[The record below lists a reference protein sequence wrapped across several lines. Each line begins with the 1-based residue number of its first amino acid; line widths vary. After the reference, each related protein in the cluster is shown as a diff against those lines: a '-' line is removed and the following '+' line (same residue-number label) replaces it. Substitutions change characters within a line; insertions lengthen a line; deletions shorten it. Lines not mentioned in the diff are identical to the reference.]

1 MNNRSAEPEIL
12 MQVNDIVRHFDGPRA
27 SFFGKRRVAHAVN
40 GVSLDLYAGETL
52 GLVGESG
59 CGKSTIGQLILNL
72 MPPTSGSVTFRGQ
85 DITKVDKLEWR
96 RLRSEMQLV
105 FQNPLGALN
114 PRLTIGAQIR
124 EPLDIHDIGD
134 EIGRDAKVLEMFDAV
149 SLPPHLLERYP
160 HQLSGGQQQRV
171 VIARALINSPK
182 LVVCDE
188 SVSALDVSVQA
199 QVVNLLSD
207 LQKKL
212 GLTYL
217 FITHDLSVVRHIS
230 NRIAVMYLGRIVE
243 LADSETLLENP
254 AHPYTRA
261 LISAVPVPDPRARAS
276 RAVIKGEPPNPFNPP
291 SGCAFHARCAHA
303 DAICRAELPEF
314 RAIGEKHMVAC
325 HHADALL
332 DVTKPTAGKNEPSR
346 SSLRGTT
353 RVGQ

>member
-1 MNNRSAEPEIL
+1 MNSTVVTDSDIL
-12 MQVNDIVRHFDGPRA
+12 MEVRDVVCHFAGPH
-27 SFFGKRRVAHAVN
+27 SSIFGKRRVAHAVN
-40 GVSLDLYAGETL
+40 GVTLDLRAGETL

-59 CGKSTIGQLILNL
+59 CGKSTLGQLILNL
-72 MPPTSGSVTFRGQ
+72 IEPTSGSVLFLGQ
-85 DITKVDKLEWR
+85 DITKVDRQEWR

-124 EPLDIHDIGD
+124 EPLDIHGVGEPD
-134 EIGRDAKVLEMFDAV
+134 GRLDKVLEMLEAV
-149 SLPPHLLERYP
+149 SLPAHLLERYP

-171 VIARALINSPK
+171 VIARALINGPR

-199 QVVNLLSD
+199 QVVNLLVD

-230 NRIAVMYLGRIVE
+230 SRIAVMYMGRIVE
-243 LADSETLLENP
+243 LADSEVLLENP
-254 AHPYTRA
+254 MHPYTRA

-276 RAVIKGEPPNPFNPP
+276 RATISGEPPNPFDPP
-291 SGCAFHARCAHA
+291 SGCAFHARCPHA
-303 DAICRAELPEF
+303 DSKCRSQLPEF
-314 RAIGEKHMVAC
+314 RQIGEKHMVAC
-325 HHADALL
+325 HHAERQCHVRTPPALQ
-332 DVTKPTAGKNEPSR
+332 GEN
-346 SSLRGTT
+346 
-353 RVGQ
+353 

>member
-1 MNNRSAEPEIL
+1 MNKPAAIEPEIL
-12 MQVNDIVRHFDGPRA
+12 MEVRDLVCHFTGPRT
-27 SFFGKRRVAHAVN
+27 SFFGKRMIAHAVN
-40 GVSLDLYAGETL
+40 GVSLELRTGETL

-59 CGKSTIGQLILNL
+59 CGKSTLGQLILNL
-72 MPPTSGSVTFRGQ
+72 IEPTSGSVSFLGQ
-85 DITKVDKLEWR
+85 DITKVDKQEWR

-114 PRLTIGAQIR
+114 PRLSIGAQIR

-134 EIGRDAKVLEMFDAV
+134 PDQRPDKVLEMLEAV

-171 VIARALINSPK
+171 VIARALINGPK

-199 QVVNLLSD
+199 QVVNLLAD
-207 LQKKL
+207 MQKKL

-217 FITHDLSVVRHIS
+217 FITHDLSIVRHIS
-230 NRIAVMYLGRIVE
+230 SRIAVMYLGRIVE
-243 LADSETLLENP
+243 LADSKELLENP
-254 AHPYTRA
+254 MHPYTKA

-276 RAVIKGEPPNPFNPP
+276 RATIRGEPPNPFNPP

-303 DAICRAELPEF
+303 DEKCRSQLPDF
-314 RAIGEKHMVAC
+314 RQIGDKHLVAC
-325 HHADALL
+325 HHAEAL
-332 DVTKPTAGKNEPSR
+332 A
-346 SSLRGTT
+346 
-353 RVGQ
+353 

>member
-1 MNNRSAEPEIL
+1 MKDHVENQPEIL
-12 MQVNDIVRHFDGPRA
+12 MQVRDIVRHFTGPRT
-27 SFFGKRRVAHAVN
+27 SFFGPRKIAHAVN

-72 MPPTSGSVTFRGQ
+72 IPPTSGSVTFLGR
-85 DITKVDKLEWR
+85 DITKLKKDEWR
-96 RLRSEMQLV
+96 SLRREMQLV

-124 EPLDIHDIGD
+124 EPLDIHNVGD
-134 EIGRDAKVLEMFDAV
+134 ETGRDAMVLDMLEAV

-199 QVVNLLSD
+199 QVVNLLAD

-230 NRIAVMYLGRIVE
+230 SRIAVMYLGRIVE

-254 AHPYTRA
+254 MHPYTRA

-276 RAVIKGEPPNPFNPP
+276 RATIKGETPNPFNPP
-291 SGCAFHARCAHA
+291 SGCAFHARCPHA
-303 DAICRAELPEF
+303 DTRCNTELPEF
-314 RAIGEKHMVAC
+314 RAIGKNHSVAC
-325 HHADALL
+325 HHSERLSQSTTDSP
-332 DVTKPTAGKNEPSR
+332 PTSN
-346 SSLRGTT
+346 
-353 RVGQ
+353 

>member
-1 MNNRSAEPEIL
+1 MTAIAPEPEAL
-12 MQVNDIVRHFDGPRA
+12 MQVRDIVRHFAGPRT
-27 SFFGKRRVAHAVN
+27 SFFGPRKVAHAVN
-40 GVSLDLYAGETL
+40 GVSLDLFAGETL

-59 CGKSTIGQLILNL
+59 CGKSTIGQLLLNL
-72 MPPTSGSVTFRGQ
+72 IEPTSGSVTFLGQ
-85 DITKVDKLEWR
+85 DITKTNKREWR

-114 PRLTIGAQIR
+114 PRLTIGRQIR

-134 EIGRDAKVLEMFDAV
+134 EAGRDNKVLEMFEAV
-149 SLPPHLLERYP
+149 SLPPNLLERYP

-171 VIARALINSPK
+171 VIARALIICPK

-230 NRIAVMYLGRIVE
+230 TRIAVMYLGRIVE
-243 LADSETLLENP
+243 LADSEALLEKP
-254 AHPYTRA
+254 MHPYTRA

-276 RAVIKGEPPNPFNPP
+276 RAIIKGEPPNPFNPP
-291 SGCAFHARCAHA
+291 SGCAFNARCPHA
-303 DAICRAELPEF
+303 DTLCRTQLPEL
-314 RAIGEKHMVAC
+314 RTIGEKHLVAC
-325 HHADALL
+325 HYAETLAGNL
-332 DVTKPTAGKNEPSR
+332 TANAG
-346 SSLRGTT
+346 
-353 RVGQ
+353 

>member
-1 MNNRSAEPEIL
+1 MSDTQNSQPDIL
-12 MQVNDIVRHFDGPRA
+12 MQVHDIVRHFTGPRT
-27 SFFGKRRVAHAVN
+27 SFFGPRKIAHAVN
-40 GVSLDLYAGETL
+40 GVTLDLYAGETL

-72 MPPTSGSVTFRGQ
+72 IEPTSGSVTFLGQ
-85 DITKVDKLEWR
+85 DITKLDKVEWR
-96 RLRSEMQLV
+96 ALRSEMQLV

-124 EPLDIHDIGD
+124 EPLDIHDTGEAD
-134 EIGRDAKVLEMFDAV
+134 GRDAKVLEMFEAV

-199 QVVNLLSD
+199 QVVNLLAD

-230 NRIAVMYLGRIVE
+230 SRIAVMYLGRIVE
-243 LADSETLLENP
+243 LADADALLENP
-254 AHPYTRA
+254 MHPYTKA
-261 LISAVPVPDPRARAS
+261 LILAVPVPDPRARAS
-276 RAVIKGEPPNPFNPP
+276 RATIKGEPPNPFNPP
-291 SGCAFHARCAHA
+291 SGCAFHARCPHA
-303 DAICRAELPEF
+303 DTKCRTTLPEF
-314 RAIGEKHMVAC
+314 RTITENHMIAC
-325 HHADALL
+325 HHAEAL
-332 DVTKPTAGKNEPSR
+332 VQHS
-346 SSLRGTT
+346 
-353 RVGQ
+353 

>member
-1 MNNRSAEPEIL
+1 MISPQASQTDPL
-12 MQVNDIVRHFDGPRA
+12 MQVRDVVRHFAGPRS
-27 SFFGKRRVAHAVN
+27 SFFGPRKVAHAVN

-72 MPPTSGSVTFRGQ
+72 MPPTSGSVTFLGQ
-85 DITKVDKLEWR
+85 DITKVDRVEWR

-124 EPLDIHDIGD
+124 EPLDIHEVGD
-134 EIGRDAKVLEMFDAV
+134 AAGRDAKVLDMFDAV
-149 SLPPHLLERYP
+149 SLPPHLLDRYP

-199 QVVNLLSD
+199 QVVNLLAD

-230 NRIAVMYLGRIVE
+230 SRIAVMYLGRIVE
-243 LADSETLLENP
+243 LADSRELLENP
-254 AHPYTRA
+254 LHPYTRA
-261 LISAVPVPDPRARAS
+261 LIAAVPVPDPRARAS

-291 SGCAFHARCAHA
+291 SGCAFHARCPNA
-303 DAICRAELPEF
+303 DAKCHAQRPEF
-314 RAIGEKHMVAC
+314 RPLGTGHMVAC
-325 HHADALL
+325 HHA
-332 DVTKPTAGKNEPSR
+332 E
-346 SSLRGTT
+346 SLVRHP
-353 RVGQ
+353 

>member
-1 MNNRSAEPEIL
+1 MSDTQSSQPDIL
-12 MQVNDIVRHFDGPRA
+12 MQVHDIVRHFTGPRT
-27 SFFGKRRVAHAVN
+27 SFFGPRKIAHAVN
-40 GVSLDLYAGETL
+40 GVTLDLYAGETL

-72 MPPTSGSVTFRGQ
+72 IEPTSGSVTFLGQ
-85 DITKVDKLEWR
+85 DITKLDKVEWR
-96 RLRSEMQLV
+96 ALRSEMQLV

-124 EPLDIHDIGD
+124 EPLDIHDVGD
-134 EIGRDAKVLEMFDAV
+134 MDERDDKVLEMFEAV

-199 QVVNLLSD
+199 QVVNLLAD
-207 LQKKL
+207 LQKDL

-230 NRIAVMYLGRIVE
+230 SRIAVMYLGRIVE

-254 AHPYTRA
+254 MHPYTRA
-261 LISAVPVPDPRARAS
+261 LIAAVPVPDPRARAS
-276 RAVIKGEPPNPFNPP
+276 RATISGEPPNPFNPP
-291 SGCAFHARCAHA
+291 SGCAFHIRCPHA
-303 DAICRAELPEF
+303 DAKCKSERPVFRPTGPAEGNHL
-314 RAIGEKHMVAC
+314 VAC
-325 HHADALL
+325 HHAET
-332 DVTKPTAGKNEPSR
+332 V
-346 SSLRGTT
+346 
-353 RVGQ
+353 V

>member
-1 MNNRSAEPEIL
+1 MSGAEIKEPETL
-12 MQVNDIVRHFDGPRA
+12 MQVRDVVRHFAGPRT
-27 SFFGKRRVAHAVN
+27 SFFGKRKVAHAVN
-40 GVSLDLYAGETL
+40 GVSFDLYAGETL

-72 MPPTSGSVTFRGQ
+72 IEPTSGSVNFLGQ
-85 DITKVDKLEWR
+85 DITKVDKQQWR

-124 EPLDIHDIGD
+124 EPLDIHDVGD
-134 EIGRDAKVLEMFDAV
+134 AEGREARVLEMFEAV
-149 SLPPHLLERYP
+149 SLPAHLLERYP

-171 VIARALINSPK
+171 VIARALIISPK

-199 QVVNLLSD
+199 QVVNLLAD

-230 NRIAVMYLGRIVE
+230 SRIAVMYLGRIVE
-243 LADSETLLENP
+243 LADSEVLLENP
-254 AHPYTRA
+254 MHPYTSA

-276 RAVIKGEPPNPFNPP
+276 RATIKGEPPNPFNPP
-291 SGCAFHARCAHA
+291 SGCAFHARCPHA
-303 DAICRAELPEF
+303 DAICRAQLPQF
-314 RAIGEKHMVAC
+314 RAIGEKHLVAC
-325 HHADALL
+325 HHAEALA
-332 DVTKPTAGKNEPSR
+332 DNQKPSADKKGP
-346 SSLRGTT
+346 
-353 RVGQ
+353 Q

>member
-1 MNNRSAEPEIL
+1 MSNTQSSQPEIL
-12 MQVNDIVRHFDGPRA
+12 MQVRDIVRHFTGPRT
-27 SFFGKRRVAHAVN
+27 SFFGPRKVAHAVN
-40 GVSLDLYAGETL
+40 GVSFDLYAGETL

-72 MPPTSGSVTFRGQ
+72 IEPTSGSVTFLGQ
-85 DITKVDKLEWR
+85 DITKVNKEEWR

-114 PRLTIGAQIR
+114 PRLSIGAQIR

-134 EIGRDAKVLEMFDAV
+134 EDGRDAKVLEMFDAV

-199 QVVNLLSD
+199 QVVNLLVD

-217 FITHDLSVVRHIS
+217 FITHDLSVVRHIAS
-230 NRIAVMYLGRIVE
+230 RIAVMYLGRTVE
-243 LADSETLLENP
+243 LADSDTLMENP
-254 AHPYTRA
+254 MHPYTKA

-276 RAVIKGEPPNPFNPP
+276 RATIKGEPPNPFNPP
-291 SGCAFHARCAHA
+291 SGCAFHARCPHA
-303 DAICRAELPEF
+303 DAKCRATLPEF
-314 RAIGEKHMVAC
+314 RTIAENHMIAC
-325 HHADALL
+325 HYAEAL
-332 DVTKPTAGKNEPSR
+332 VQHS
-346 SSLRGTT
+346 
-353 RVGQ
+353 